1 MKAVFTPSRAVGT
14 VAAPPSKTAAHR
26 LLIAAAL
33 GHEPV
38 TVGPLSLSEDIRATI
53 DCVRALGASV
63 TSDGQNAVIAPDGEA
78 SDVFPCR
85 ESGSTLRFFL
95 PLALL
100 RGTETRFTGSPRL
113 MERPLGVYED
123 LCRAQGL
130 LLAHLSGG
138 IRVRGPLKPGEFRIR
153 GDVSSQFV
161 TGLLFALPCL
171 PGDSVL
177 RITPP
182 VVSLPYIDVTAGILE
197 SAGIA
202 CERSSEDDGTLVF
215 RVPGDQVY
223 RLRDGTVEGDFSN
236 AAFPDAFN
244 LTGGAVTVNGLSE
257 HSAQG
262 DAAYREDYRKLAAG
276 PCKIDLSDTPDLG
289 PVLMVLGGLLR
300 GVTLTGTARLKIK
313 ESDRGAAMAAE
324 LAKCGIR
331 TEIGEDRIDVF
342 PAVPVKPDI
351 PIESWNDHRVAM
363 AMSILLAETG
373 GELRGA
379 EAVKKSWPEYFDM
392 LRSLGI
398 GVETRGK

>member
-38 TVGPLSLSEDIRATI
+38 TVGPLSLSEDIRATL

-161 TGLLFALPCL
+161 TGLLFA
-171 PGDSVL
+171 
-177 RITPP
+177 
-182 VVSLPYIDVTAGILE
+182 
-197 SAGIA
+197 
-202 CERSSEDDGTLVF
+202 
-215 RVPGDQVY
+215 
-223 RLRDGTVEGDFSN
+223 
-236 AAFPDAFN
+236 
-244 LTGGAVTVNGLSE
+244 
-257 HSAQG
+257 
-262 DAAYREDYRKLAAG
+262 
-276 PCKIDLSDTPDLG
+276 
-289 PVLMVLGGLLR
+289 
-300 GVTLTGTARLKIK
+300 
-313 ESDRGAAMAAE
+313 
-324 LAKCGIR
+324 
-331 TEIGEDRIDVF
+331 
-342 PAVPVKPDI
+342 
-351 PIESWNDHRVAM
+351 
-363 AMSILLAETG
+363 
-373 GELRGA
+373 
-379 EAVKKSWPEYFDM
+379 
-392 LRSLGI
+392 
-398 GVETRGK
+398 